1 MDLHIRL
8 NVTASFSVTLAVDEN
23 DRLVPQENPAADRLL
38 EAVAENVMDT
48 ITADGSIR
56 DFIFAWSEVLAQG
69 QALRAVNERRARE
82 DAWFPARGF
91 S

>member
-56 DFIFAWSEVLAQG
+56 DFIDRIEIAEVCTDSDQ
-69 QALRAVNERRARE
+69 
-82 DAWFPARGF
+82 PIIRGT
-91 S
+91 SG